1 MLEPGHD
8 RVADDEVTMTTLP
21 QTGHEHHERIRQH
34 VDRLPAL
41 ADMLELRPV
50 PPEFAP
56 SFSKEYDFMTGTLW
70 PHVEVV
76 ESNVYPEL
84 ERLQQNRHS
93 MAHLRREHE
102 EMSRLIESMGS
113 YLERAEAGR
122 LNPTDA
128 LGLRRLVIQFYAL
141 VKTHVGEEEEYLRVL
156 QGNLSESEQAVVEQ
170 GLEHRSSE

>member
-1 MLEPGHD
+1 MSP
-8 RVADDEVTMTTLP
+8 LP
-21 QTGHEHHERIRQH
+21 QTGHEHHEKIREH

-50 PPEFAP
+50 PPEFAT
-56 SFSKEYDFMTGTLW
+56 SFAKEYDFMTGTLW

-76 ESNVYPEL
+76 ESSVYPEL

-102 EMSRLIESMGS
+102 EMGRLIESIGGYMD
-113 YLERAEAGR
+113 RVEAGG

-128 LGLRRLVIQFYAL
+128 LGLRRLIIQFYAL
-141 VKTHVGEEEEYLRVL
+141 VKTHVGEEEEYLHVL
-156 QGNLSESEQAVVEQ
+156 KGNLSEDEQAVIEQ
-170 GLEHRSSE
+170 GLEHRASQ

>member
-1 MLEPGHD
+1 
-8 RVADDEVTMTTLP
+8 MTTLP
-21 QTGHEHHERIRQH
+21 ETGHEHHEKIRQH
-34 VDRLPAL
+34 VDRLPGL

-50 PPEFAP
+50 PPEFGPA
-56 SFSKEYDFMTGTLW
+56 FAKEYDFMTGTLW

-76 ESNVYPEL
+76 ESSIYPEL

-102 EMSRLIESMGS
+102 EMAGLIESMGG

-128 LGLRRLVIQFYAL
+128 LGLRRLIINFYAL
-141 VKTHVGEEEEYLRVL
+141 IKTHVGEEEEYLRVL
-156 QGNLSESEQAVVEQ
+156 QGNLSDEEQAVLQ
-170 GLEHRSSE
+170 RGLEHRSSE

>member
-1 MLEPGHD
+1 MSP
-8 RVADDEVTMTTLP
+8 LP
-21 QTGHEHHERIRQH
+21 QTGHEHHEKIREH

-50 PPEFAP
+50 APEFAA
-56 SFSKEYDFMTGTLW
+56 SFAKEYDFMTGTLW

-76 ESNVYPEL
+76 ESTVYPEL

-102 EMSRLIESMGS
+102 EMGRMIESMGG
-113 YLERAEAGR
+113 YMDRVEAGG

-128 LGLRRLVIQFYAL
+128 LGLRRLIIQFYAL
-141 VKTHVGEEEEYLRVL
+141 VKTHVGEEEEYLHVL
-156 QGNLSESEQAVVEQ
+156 RGNLSEDEQAVIEK
-170 GLEHRSSE
+170 GLEHRASQ

>member
-1 MLEPGHD
+1 
-8 RVADDEVTMTTLP
+8 MTTLP

-41 ADMLELRPV
+41 ADLLEGRPV
-50 PPEFAP
+50 PPEFAAR
-56 SFSKEYDFMTGTLW
+56 FAKEYDFMTGTLW

-76 ESNVYPEL
+76 ERSVYPEL

-93 MAHLRREHE
+93 MAHLRREHAE
-102 EMSRLIESMGS
+102 LGRLIESMGN
-113 YLERAEAGR
+113 YMERVEAGK

-128 LGLRRLVIQFYAL
+128 LALRRLVIQFYAL

-156 QGNLSESEQAVVEQ
+156 QGHLSEDEQSIVEH